1 MPEGHLSPDTLPPE
15 DAAYLDR
22 LCRALRCGVPGCS
35 CANPGRFHCPS
46 HDNAE
51 VPTLSVTWNPDRGFS
66 FKCTRCSWPRILD
79 ALAKRGLTPRTHLYN
94 AGGAQEAGLLPF
106 EFLIQQ
112 PPDWLW
118 PDRIPLGKLTLIA
131 GYPSSGKTAIALD
144 VAARVSRGAPAPDRP
159 GACFPSAPVVL
170 AVLNGNPRS
179 DVLPVLRLFGADLGR
194 VYLAD
199 LLTPTL
205 PIDYYPDDPPDDDGE
220 EEDRDRDDEDEDD
233 DNDEEYEYLFDN
245 DGNERRIPRRKPVG
259 VRLPVRDPFEPVP
272 RTASDHAAPWP
283 GLNKVMKRLANS
295 IEAGSA
301 ALLVVDQVEDLA
313 AMHRAH
319 PATVLGM
326 LKALAAR
333 TGAAVIA
340 LTHNPAPNYPR
351 AVTAMQNRLAQASV
365 VFTTAIVGPGER
377 HSVSGV
383 GSGERRFLV
392 PLRPAMSDDA
402 PAIPY
407 VLPPPSSPVI
417 PAQAG
422 TSPFFSRRSP
432 FFYRHSPFSRHS
444 RAGGNPERAL
454 SRHSRAGGNPERAL
468 SRHSRAGGNPERAL
482 YRHSRAG
489 GNPERALYRH
499 SCAGRNLAPR
509 LRHRLAQT
517 HPPRPRRRPRRLAPQ
532 RRSEDPCR
540 PSLPHPR
547 PRRRP
552 PPRRRDRTRSRPAR
566 HLQAHSSPRSGSL

>member
-1 MPEGHLSPDTLPPE
+1 MTTQPAPVPEGYISPDALPPE

-22 LCRALRCGVPGCS
+22 LRRALRCGVPGCS

-51 VPTLSVTWNPDRGFS
+51 VPTLSVNWNPDRGFS
-66 FKCTRCSWPRILD
+66 FECTRCSWPRILD
-79 ALAKRGLTPRTHLYN
+79 ALAKRGLIPRTHLYN
-94 AGGAQEAGLLPF
+94 AGGAQEAGLQPF

-205 PIDYYPDDPPDDDGE
+205 PIDYYPDDPPDEDDD
-220 EEDRDRDDEDEDD
+220 EEDRDRDDDEDD
-233 DNDEEYEYLFDN
+233 DDDEEYEYLFDN
-245 DGNERRIPRRKPVG
+245 DGNERRVPRRKPVG
-259 VRLPVRDPFEPVP
+259 VRLPARDPFEPVP

-365 VFTTAIVGPGER
+365 VFTTAVVGPGER
-377 HSVSGV
+377 RSVSGV

-407 VLPPPSSPVI
+407 VLPQADAVAVAWRKPILPAHINALATPRHNDGARTRA
-417 PAQAG
+417 AQAFL
-422 TSPFFSRRSP
+422 T
-432 FFYRHSPFSRHS
+432 
-444 RAGGNPERAL
+444 RAL
-454 SRHSRAGGNPERAL
+454 ADGPRRAAAVEREAALIGLSKSTLVRARAL
-468 SRHSRAGGNPERAL
+468 CNVKAFRVGIPGTHSGAGAW
-482 YRHSRAG
+482 YW
-489 GNPERALYRH
+489 
-499 SCAGRNLAPR
+499 
-509 LRHRLAQT
+509 
-517 HPPRPRRRPRRLAPQ
+517 
-532 RRSEDPCR
+532 
-540 PSLPHPR
+540 SLPSDTLQRMKHP
-547 PRRRP
+547 
-552 PPRRRDRTRSRPAR
+552 
-566 HLQAHSSPRSGSL
+566 